1 MIDAEGHVK
10 IIDLE
15 YSKRI
20 RGRTF
25 TQLGSPGF
33 MAPEVILGKGYS
45 FKADIWSFGITLC
58 ELLTGHS
65 PFNTSEDPIQV
76 YERQLSL
83 KFSLPKCNK
92 TLQNLIQQCLIPEEE
107 D

>member
-1 MIDAEGHVK
+1 
-10 IIDLE
+10 
-15 YSKRI
+15 
-20 RGRTF
+20 
-25 TQLGSPGF
+25 

-76 YERQLSL
+76 YER
-83 KFSLPKCNK
+83 
-92 TLQNLIQQCLIPEEE
+92 
-107 D
+107 